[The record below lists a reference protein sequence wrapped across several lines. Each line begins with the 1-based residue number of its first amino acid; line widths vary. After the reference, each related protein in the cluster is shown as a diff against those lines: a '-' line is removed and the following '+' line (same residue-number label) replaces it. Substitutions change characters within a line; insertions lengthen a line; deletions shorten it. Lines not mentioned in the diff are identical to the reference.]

1 MMWQPVSGCGDQCR
15 DGADPHAARGVATL
29 RMVTLAGVLLGGF
42 LLVPLLRG
50 TALRTLA
57 RTMLAVLG
65 IKLVKQGPALRP
77 GSLLV
82 ANHVSWLDILVLLA
96 VAPVRL
102 VAKGEV
108 GAWPGIG
115 ALAGLS
121 GAIFIDRSRP
131 KALPSTVAEVT
142 AALRAGRTVAAFP
155 EGTTFCGAVHRSA
168 PGLAVGG
175 LAVGGLEVG
184 GLAVGAEN
192 PGPRGAA
199 QGRFRP
205 ALFQAAIDAGAPV
218 VPASIRYDTSAAA
231 FIGDDT
237 LWDSIGRVAALRS
250 LTVTLVT
257 APALRPTTDADRRTL
272 ARAAQSS
279 LGPSGYRLA
288 A

>member
-1 MMWQPVSGCGDQCR
+1 MIALWQPVSGCTALCR
-15 DGADPHAARGVATL
+15 DGLDRRALPGTPVL
-29 RMVTLAGVLLGGF
+29 RMLALAGVLLGG
-42 LLVPLLRG
+42 LVIVPLLRG
-50 TALRTLA
+50 LALRALA
-57 RTMLAVLG
+57 RTMLAVLR
-65 IKLVKQGPALRP
+65 VKVVRQGPAVRP

-82 ANHVSWLDILVLLA
+82 ANHVSWLDILVLMA
-96 VAPVRL
+96 FAPVRL

-131 KALPSTVAEVT
+131 RALPGTVAEVA
-142 AALRAGRTVAAFP
+142 AALRSGRTVAAFP
-155 EGTTFCGAVHRSA
+155 EGTTYCGA
-168 PGLAVGG
+168 
-175 LAVGGLEVG
+175 
-184 GLAVGAEN
+184 N
-192 PGPRGAA
+192 
-199 QGRFRP
+199 QGTFRP

-218 VPASIRYDTSAAA
+218 VPASIVYDSTAAA

-237 LWDSIGRVAALRS
+237 LWDSVRRVAALRS

-257 APALRPTTDADRRTL
+257 APALRPADGAGRKAL

-279 LGPSGYRLA
+279 LRVTGYRLA

>member
-15 DGADPHAARGVATL
+15 PGTDPRAVPGLPAL
-29 RMVTLAGVLLGGF
+29 RVVLLAGVLLGGF

-50 TALRTLA
+50 TALRSLA
-57 RTMLAVLG
+57 RAMLAVLG
-65 IKLVKQGPALRP
+65 IRLVRQGPAPRP
-77 GSLLV
+77 GSLLT

-108 GAWPGIG
+108 GGWPGIG

-131 KALPSTVAEVT
+131 KALPATVAEVT

-155 EGTTFCGAVHRSA
+155 EGTTFCGA
-168 PGLAVGG
+168 
-175 LAVGGLEVG
+175 
-184 GLAVGAEN
+184 N
-192 PGPRGAA
+192 

-218 VPASIRYDTSAAA
+218 VPASICYDTTAAA
-231 FIGDDT
+231 FIGGDT
-237 LWDSIGRVAALRS
+237 LWDSIRRIAALRS

-257 APALRPTTDADRRTL
+257 APALRPTADADRRTL

>member
-1 MMWQPVSGCGDQCR
+1 MMWQPVSGCGDHCR
-15 DGADPHAARGVATL
+15 DGADPHAARGMATL

-65 IKLVKQGPALRP
+65 IRLVRQGPTLRP
-77 GSLLV
+77 GSLLA

-96 VAPVRL
+96 VAPVRM

-131 KALPSTVAEVT
+131 KALPATVAEVT
-142 AALRAGRTVAAFP
+142 AALRAGRSVAAFP
-155 EGTTFCGAVHRSA
+155 EGTTFCGAVHPSA
-168 PGLAVGG
+168 PGVATP
-175 LAVGGLEVG
+175 
-184 GLAVGAEN
+184 GAY
-192 PGPRGAA
+192 GAA

-218 VPASIRYDTSAAA
+218 VPASIRYDSTAAA
-231 FIGDDT
+231 FIGEDT
-237 LWDSIGRVAALRS
+237 LWDSIRRVAALRS

>member
-15 DGADPHAARGVATL
+15 DGADPHAARGMATL

-42 LLVPLLRG
+42 LLVPLVRG
-50 TALRTLA
+50 PALRTLA

-65 IKLVKQGPALRP
+65 IRLVRQGPTLRA
-77 GSLLV
+77 GSLLT

-131 KALPSTVAEVT
+131 KALPATVAEVA
-142 AALRAGRTVAAFP
+142 AALRAGRSVAAFP
-155 EGTTFCGAVHRSA
+155 EGTTFCGA
-168 PGLAVGG
+168 
-175 LAVGGLEVG
+175 
-184 GLAVGAEN
+184 N
-192 PGPRGAA
+192 

-218 VPASIRYDTSAAA
+218 VPASIRYDSTAAA

-237 LWDSIGRVAALRS
+237 LWDSIRRVAALRS

-257 APALRPTTDADRRTL
+257 APALRPTADADRRTL
-272 ARAAQSS
+272 ARTAQSS

>member
-15 DGADPHAARGVATL
+15 DGADPRAARGLATL

-65 IKLVKQGPALRP
+65 IRLVMQGPALRP
-77 GSLLV
+77 GSLLA

-96 VAPVRL
+96 MAPVRL

-131 KALPSTVAEVT
+131 KALPTTVAEVT

-155 EGTTFCGAVHRSA
+155 EGTTFCGA
-168 PGLAVGG
+168 
-175 LAVGGLEVG
+175 
-184 GLAVGAEN
+184 N
-192 PGPRGAA
+192 

-218 VPASIRYDTSAAA
+218 VPASICYDTTAAA

-237 LWDSIGRVAALRS
+237 LWDSIRRIAALRS

-257 APALRPTTDADRRTL
+257 APALRPTVDADRRTL

>member
-15 DGADPHAARGVATL
+15 AGTDPRAVRGLAAL
-29 RMVTLAGVLLGGF
+29 RVVLLAGVLLGGF

-57 RTMLAVLG
+57 RAMLAVLG
-65 IKLVKQGPALRP
+65 IKLVRQGPALRP
-77 GSLLV
+77 GSLLT

-115 ALAGLS
+115 VLAGLS
-121 GAIFIDRSRP
+121 EAIFIDRSRP
-131 KALPSTVAEVT
+131 KALPATVAEVT

-155 EGTTFCGAVHRSA
+155 EGTTFCGA
-168 PGLAVGG
+168 
-175 LAVGGLEVG
+175 
-184 GLAVGAEN
+184 N
-192 PGPRGAA
+192 

-218 VPASIRYDTSAAA
+218 VPASICYDTTAAA

-237 LWDSIGRVAALRS
+237 LWDSIRRIAALRS

-257 APALRPTTDADRRTL
+257 APALRPTVDADRRTL

>member
-15 DGADPHAARGVATL
+15 AGTDPRAVRGLAAL
-29 RMVTLAGVLLGGF
+29 RVVLLAGVLLGGF

-57 RTMLAVLG
+57 RAMLAVLG
-65 IKLVKQGPALRP
+65 IKLVRQGPALRP
-77 GSLLV
+77 GSLLT

-115 ALAGLS
+115 VLAGLS
-121 GAIFIDRSRP
+121 EAIFIDRSRP
-131 KALPSTVAEVT
+131 KALPATVAEVT

-155 EGTTFCGAVHRSA
+155 EGTTFCGA
-168 PGLAVGG
+168 
-175 LAVGGLEVG
+175 
-184 GLAVGAEN
+184 N
-192 PGPRGAA
+192 

-218 VPASIRYDTSAAA
+218 VPASICYDTTAAA

-237 LWDSIGRVAALRS
+237 LWDSIRRVAALRS

-257 APALRPTTDADRRTL
+257 APALRPTVDADRRTL

>member
-15 DGADPHAARGVATL
+15 DGADVRAVPGLATM
-29 RMVTLAGVLLGGF
+29 RMVTLAVVLLGGF
-42 LLVPLLRG
+42 LVVPFLRG
-50 TALRTLA
+50 NALRGLA

-65 IKLVKQGPALRP
+65 IKLVRQGPAMKP

-96 VAPVRL
+96 MSPVRL

-108 GAWPGIG
+108 GSWPGIG

-131 KALPSTVAEVT
+131 KALPATVAEVT
-142 AALRAGRTVAAFP
+142 AALKAGRTVAAFP
-155 EGTTFCGAVHRSA
+155 EGTTFCGA
-168 PGLAVGG
+168 
-175 LAVGGLEVG
+175 
-184 GLAVGAEN
+184 N
-192 PGPRGAA
+192 

-205 ALFQAAIDAGAPV
+205 ALFQAAIDANAPV
-218 VPASIRYDTSAAA
+218 VPAWIRYDTTAAA

-237 LWDSIGRVAALRS
+237 LFDSIRRVAALRS

-257 APALRPTTDADRRTL
+257 APALRPAVDADRRML

>member
-1 MMWQPVSGCGDQCR
+1 MLWLPTSGCGDECR
-15 DGADPHAARGVATL
+15 DGADPHAFRGLAAL
-29 RMVTLAGVLLGGF
+29 RMVTLAGVLAGGF
-42 LLVPLLRG
+42 LVVPLLRG
-50 TALRTLA
+50 AALRGLA

-65 IKLVKQGPALRP
+65 IKLVRRGPTLRP
-77 GSLLV
+77 GSLIV

-96 VAPVRL
+96 VAPVKL

-115 ALAGLS
+115 VLAGLS

-131 KALPSTVAEVT
+131 KALPGTVAEVT
-142 AALRAGRTVAAFP
+142 AALRAGRSVAAFP
-155 EGTTFCGAVHRSA
+155 EGTTFCGA
-168 PGLAVGG
+168 
-175 LAVGGLEVG
+175 
-184 GLAVGAEN
+184 N
-192 PGPRGAA
+192 

-205 ALFQAAIDAGAPV
+205 ALFQAAIDAKAPV
-218 VPASIRYDTSAAA
+218 VPASIGYDTTAAA

-237 LWDSIGRVAALRS
+237 LWDSVRRVAALRS

-257 APALRPTTDADRRTL
+257 APALRPDVDADRRTL
-272 ARAAQSS
+272 ARATQSS

>member
-15 DGADPHAARGVATL
+15 DGADPHAARGIAAL
-29 RMVTLAGVLLGGF
+29 RMVTLAGVLVGGF

-50 TALRTLA
+50 GALRTLA
-57 RTMLAVLG
+57 RAMLAVLG

-77 GSLLV
+77 GSLLA

-108 GAWPGIG
+108 GGWPGIG

-131 KALPSTVAEVT
+131 KALPRTVAEVT

-155 EGTTFCGAVHRSA
+155 EGTTFCGA
-168 PGLAVGG
+168 
-175 LAVGGLEVG
+175 
-184 GLAVGAEN
+184 N
-192 PGPRGAA
+192 

-218 VPASIRYDTSAAA
+218 VPASIRYDTTAAA

-237 LWDSIGRVAALRS
+237 LFDSIRRVAALRS

>member
-15 DGADPHAARGVATL
+15 DGADRPAARGVAAL
-29 RMVTLAGVLLGGF
+29 RMVTLAGVLLGGL

-50 TALRTLA
+50 AALRTLA

-65 IKLVKQGPALRP
+65 IRLVKQGPALRP
-77 GSLLV
+77 GSLLA

-96 VAPVRL
+96 AAPVRL
-102 VAKGEV
+102 VAKSEV

-131 KALPSTVAEVT
+131 KALPVTVAEVT

-155 EGTTFCGAVHRSA
+155 EGTTFCGAVHPSGRY
-168 PGLAVGG
+168 
-175 LAVGGLEVG
+175 
-184 GLAVGAEN
+184 
-192 PGPRGAA
+192 GAA

-218 VPASIRYDTSAAA
+218 APASIRYDSTAAA
-231 FIGDDT
+231 FIGEDT
-237 LWDSIGRVAALRS
+237 LWDSIRRVAALRS

-257 APALRPTTDADRRTL
+257 APALRAAENADRRTL

>member
-1 MMWQPVSGCGDQCR
+1 M
-15 DGADPHAARGVATL
+15 
-29 RMVTLAGVLLGGF
+29 TLAAVLLGGF
-42 LLVPLLRG
+42 LLVPLLRSG
-50 TALRTLA
+50 ALRTLA

-65 IKLVKQGPALRP
+65 IRLVRQGPALRP
-77 GSLLV
+77 GSLLA

-131 KALPSTVAEVT
+131 KALPTTVAEVT

-155 EGTTFCGAVHRSA
+155 EGTTFCGA
-168 PGLAVGG
+168 
-175 LAVGGLEVG
+175 
-184 GLAVGAEN
+184 N
-192 PGPRGAA
+192 

-218 VPASIRYDTSAAA
+218 VPVSICYDTTAAA

-237 LWDSIGRVAALRS
+237 LWDSIRRVAALRS

-257 APALRPTTDADRRTL
+257 APALRPTADADRRTL
-272 ARAAQSS
+272 ARATQSS

>member
-1 MMWQPVSGCGDQCR
+1 MMWQPVSGCGDRCR
-15 DGADPHAARGVATL
+15 DGSYPRALPGAVGLRVLALAA
-29 RMVTLAGVLLGGF
+29 VLLGG
-42 LLVPLLRG
+42 LLLTPLLRG
-50 TALRTLA
+50 VALRGVA
-57 RTMLAVLG
+57 RGMLAVLG
-65 IKLVKQGPALRP
+65 VRVRRRGPAPRP

-82 ANHVSWLDILVLLA
+82 ANHVSWLDILVLVA

-108 GAWPGIG
+108 GGWPGIG

-131 KALPSTVAEVT
+131 KALPATVAEVT
-142 AALRAGRTVAAFP
+142 AALRSGRTVAAFP
-155 EGTTFCGAVHRSA
+155 EGTTFCGA
-168 PGLAVGG
+168 
-175 LAVGGLEVG
+175 
-184 GLAVGAEN
+184 N
-192 PGPRGAA
+192 

-205 ALFQAAIDAGAPV
+205 ALFQAAIDANVPV
-218 VPASIRYDTSAAA
+218 VPASICYDSTAAA

-237 LWDSIGRVAALRS
+237 LWDSVRRVAALRS

-257 APALRPTTDADRRTL
+257 APALRPAADADRRAL

-279 LGPSGYRLA
+279 MGVAGYRLA

>member
-1 MMWQPVSGCGDQCR
+1 MMWQPVSGCGDHCR
-15 DGADPHAARGVATL
+15 DGADVRASRGFATL
-29 RMVTLAGVLLGGF
+29 RIVTLAAVLLGGF
-42 LLVPLLRG
+42 LLAPILRG
-50 TALRTLA
+50 NALRTLA

-65 IKLVKQGPALRP
+65 IRLVRQGPTLRP
-77 GSLLV
+77 GSLVV

-96 VAPVRL
+96 VSPVRL

-115 ALAGLS
+115 VLAGLS

-131 KALPSTVAEVT
+131 KALPRTVAEVT
-142 AALRAGRTVAAFP
+142 AALKAGRSVAAFP
-155 EGTTFCGAVHRSA
+155 EGTTFCGA
-168 PGLAVGG
+168 
-175 LAVGGLEVG
+175 
-184 GLAVGAEN
+184 N
-192 PGPRGAA
+192 

-205 ALFQAAIDAGAPV
+205 ALFQAAIDANAPV
-218 VPASIRYDTSAAA
+218 VPASIRYDTTAAA

-237 LWDSIGRVAALRS
+237 LFDSVRRVAALRS

-257 APALRPTTDADRRTL
+257 APALRPAVDADRRTL
-272 ARAAQSS
+272 ARAVQSS